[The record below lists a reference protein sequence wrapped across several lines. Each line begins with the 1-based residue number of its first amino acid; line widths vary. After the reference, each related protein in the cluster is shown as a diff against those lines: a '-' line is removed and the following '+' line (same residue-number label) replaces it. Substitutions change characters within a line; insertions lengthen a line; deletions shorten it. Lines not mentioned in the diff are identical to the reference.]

1 MHLQMRFINVLHHG
15 RGPQITDVILD
26 SMGVLLG
33 ICVVILIIKIYK
45 FIVKK
50 HQNIPECKKKLI
62 KCKK

>member
-33 ICVVILIIKIYK
+33 ILVVILLIKIYK
-45 FIVKK
+45 LIAKK
-50 HQNIPECKKKLI
+50 HQNIP
-62 KCKK
+62 KCNN